1 MYLVVAAF
9 GAEAVFAGVVA
20 IAIGV
25 AVLAEIDFT
34 AEIVGATVGYILYSA
49 LMAGQEAVAEL
60 VQIGR
65 AMQAEDIG
73 KFERMRFGAWLTGPP

>member
-9 GAEAVFAGVVA
+9 RAEAVFAGVVA

-34 AEIVGATVGYILYSA
+34 AEIVGAAVCYILYSA
-49 LMAGQEAVAEL
+49 LMAG
-60 VQIGR
+60 
-65 AMQAEDIG
+65 
-73 KFERMRFGAWLTGPP
+73 